1 MPQTAVLYVQKWVA
15 QSCDSV
21 LAFIRQQWFRKEK
34 WLVRPHELLYGST
47 NPFVELWVGWWD

>member
-34 WLVRPHELLYGST
+34 PCEAS
-47 NPFVELWVGWWD
+47 